1 MKRVKDFRTFYQNAP
16 FNNDVVAKLK
26 KYSSLE
32 LKDKQILI
40 PKVKEY
46 TKKLHD
52 VINVAVASNHQSL
65 LARDLNQIKEF
76 IHLVKTTLE
85 KDDEVK
91 NDLKGLNVDNIL
103 NIPNQPIYRFV
114 KK

>member
-1 MKRVKDFRTFYQNAP
+1 MKRLKDYRTFYKNAP
-16 FNNDVVAKLK
+16 FNGDVVAKLK

-32 LKDKQILI
+32 LKDKQKLI
-40 PKVKEY
+40 PHVKEY
-46 TKKLHD
+46 AKKLRD
-52 VINVAVASNHQSL
+52 VINTAVASNHQSL
-65 LARDLNQIKEF
+65 LSSDLNQVKEF

-91 NDLKGLNVDNIL
+91 KDLKGLNVDNIL
-103 NIPNQPIYRFV
+103 NISNQPIYRFV